1 MKQNMSIR
9 EVAKELG
16 TSQQTVR
23 IGIQQKVFPF
33 GSAIKTSSKY
43 TYVIPR
49 EKFEKWRNDK

>member
-23 IGIQQKVFPF
+23 IGI
-33 GSAIKTSSKY
+33 
-43 TYVIPR
+43 
-49 EKFEKWRNDK
+49 WRNDK

>member
-23 IGIQQKVFPF
+23 IGIQQKVFTF
-33 GSAIKTSSKY
+33 
-43 TYVIPR
+43 
-49 EKFEKWRNDK
+49 